1 MCGSDVSCKAVR
13 QKIQFFSLGEH
24 EAQLNK
30 CYACLHSQ
38 APRVSRSVASKTDK
52 AVRFSFVEKHYQA
65 ISQIQKA

>member
-1 MCGSDVSCKAVR
+1 MCGSDLSCKAIR
-13 QKIQFFSLGEH
+13 QKIKLFSLGEH

-38 APRVSRSVASKTDK
+38 TPNVSRSVAAKTDK

-65 ISQIQKA
+65 ISHAQKA